1 VHSSL
6 YELCVLRVIN
16 KRVVFVL
23 FSAGNAVQM
32 EVDAPLQPKLFVY
45 RMVHDDGAAPCHD
58 NGLSTLAICKAEIRK
73 TAQPGDII
81 IGVVSSTL
89 AKASVAP
96 DLHTAQEHAI
106 VYIATVDSHMTMQE
120 YCTMY
125 SDRADAIYDY
135 CSGTPA
141 QKPNPYHDHRNVASD
156 LKAGVLLLKDAKRC
170 IDTQS
175 TEFTVVTSEL
185 MKTVPRGHLTVAPGG
200 ADSQAWMT
208 LAVET
213 ATVLHPVHIGSSDK
227 ARQQRVKA
235 TVEQ

>member
-1 VHSSL
+1 
-6 YELCVLRVIN
+6 
-16 KRVVFVL
+16 
-23 FSAGNAVQM
+23 
-32 EVDAPLQPKLFVY
+32 
-45 RMVHDDGAAPCHD
+45 MVHDDGAAPCHE

-96 DLHTAQEHAI
+96 ELHTAQEHAI
-106 VYIATVDSHMTMQE
+106 VYIATVDSRMTMQE

-185 MKTVPRGHLTVAPGG
+185 MNTVPRGHLTVEHGG
-200 ADSQAWMT
+200 ANYDAWMT
-208 LAVET
+208 LAAET
-213 ATVLHPVHIGSSDK
+213 ETVVNPVHIGSSDK

>member
-1 VHSSL
+1 
-6 YELCVLRVIN
+6 
-16 KRVVFVL
+16 
-23 FSAGNAVQM
+23 M
-32 EVDAPLQPKLFVY
+32 EVDAPVQPNVFVY
-45 RMVHDDGAAPCHD
+45 RMVHDDGAAPCHE

-96 DLHTAQEHAI
+96 ELHAAQEHAI
-106 VYIATVDSHMTMQE
+106 VYIATVNSRMTMQE
-120 YCTMY
+120 YCTMH
-125 SDRADAIYDY
+125 SDRADAIYDH
-135 CSGTPA
+135 CSGTPV

-213 ATVLHPVHIGSSDK
+213 ATVLHPVHIGRSDK

>member
-1 VHSSL
+1 V
-6 YELCVLRVIN
+6 
-16 KRVVFVL
+16 
-23 FSAGNAVQM
+23 
-32 EVDAPLQPKLFVY
+32 FVY
-45 RMVHDDGAAPCHD
+45 RMVHDDGAAPCHEND
-58 NGLSTLAICKAEIRK
+58 LSTLAICKADIRNA
-73 TAQPGDII
+73 AQPGDII

-89 AKASVAP
+89 AKASVVP
-96 DLHTAQEHAI
+96 KLHTAQEHAI
-106 VYIATVDSHMTMQE
+106 VYIATVDSRMTMQE

-125 SDRADAIYDY
+125 SDRADAIYEY
-135 CSGTPA
+135 SSGA
-141 QKPNPYHDHRNVASD
+141 AVQKHNPYHDYKNKQSD
-156 LKAGVLLLKDAKRC
+156 LRAGVLKLKDAKRC

-185 MKTVPRGHLTVAPGG
+185 MKTVPRGHLTVAPGD